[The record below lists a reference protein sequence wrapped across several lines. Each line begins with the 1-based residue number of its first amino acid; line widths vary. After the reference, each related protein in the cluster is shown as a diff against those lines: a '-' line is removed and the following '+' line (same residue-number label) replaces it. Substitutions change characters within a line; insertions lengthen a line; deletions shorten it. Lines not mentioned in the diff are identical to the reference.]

1 MKVIADREIRVATL
15 WGAVIVFEPNVEQE
29 VSDEIGVLALQLGAK
44 QVMSA
49 SPPAVPSASPTD
61 AFDGTAYIEQP
72 TPDSVILSAIER
84 IVAEG
89 NPEDFKADGTPKA
102 SAVNREVGHNV
113 SPEARE
119 AAWTAFINS

>member
-1 MKVIADREIRVATL
+1 
-15 WGAVIVFEPNVEQE
+15 
-29 VSDEIGVLALQLGAK
+29 
-44 QVMSA
+44 
-49 SPPAVPSASPTD
+49 
-61 AFDGTAYIEQP
+61 
-72 TPDSVILSAIER
+72 VILSAIER